1 VRVDQVGYVT
11 GGPKRARLL
20 SKAAAPAAHFQ
31 VLDASGNVVA
41 SGQAGHD
48 LGRWSSAFPH
58 VYPLDFSSVST
69 PGRYTIDVSGP
80 VSARSPTFDVAD
92 PSALFSDLAA
102 NSVRYLTTQRDGPGV
117 AISVLRRQ
125 PSHVQDQRAFV
136 YATPSYRHGRLVG
149 RLHRVGG
156 PVNVAGGWMD
166 AGDTLKYAETA
177 SFADVALLYSLR
189 GDPAL
194 PGAKD
199 EARFGLDWL
208 LSLWRA
214 SPRRLIY
221 QVGLGNGNGRSI
233 LGAHDTTWALPERDS
248 ALRAAP
254 GSPAHF
260 VKYRPAFRD
269 GPPRA
274 GTSPNL
280 AGRLAAAYALGAQ
293 VFARDDPA
301 LAARALKAAR
311 TIFASAHT
319 RHVHTLVTATPH
331 AFYPETEWR
340 DDMELG
346 ATELALA
353 EHGATRARYLRA
365 AAHWATAYAG
375 SPLNGT
381 DTFNLYDVAALAH
394 SELWRAMHGFHV
406 QELGGVSRA
415 SLAEDLQGQISL
427 AQRSASR
434 DPFSLGS
441 PYRDDDTVA
450 HALGLTVEGPLLD
463 QMLKT
468 SRYAPFAQTQRD
480 FVLGENAWGVSF
492 VVGAGSRFP
501 QCLHDP
507 VANLDGS
514 LNGIPPIMV
523 GAVVP
528 GPANAADLRGLSL
541 ARGYRPCPPKG
552 GNDLRTF
559 DGFGARYEDNVVAS
573 PTNEPSLDTA
583 ALGLLSFEQA
593 AGK

>member
-1 VRVDQVGYVT
+1 VV
-11 GGPKRARLL
+11 
-20 SKAAAPAAHFQ
+20 
-31 VLDASGNVVA
+31 DASGTVVA
-41 SGQAGHD
+41 SGQAGRDH
-48 LGRWSSAFPH
+48 GRWNAEYPH
-58 VYPLDFSSVST
+58 VYPLDFSSLHT
-69 PGRYTIDVSGP
+69 PGRYSIDVSGP
-80 VSARSPTFDVAD
+80 VTAQSPTFDVAD
-92 PSALFSDLAA
+92 PSALFSGLAA
-102 NSVRYLTTQRDGPGV
+102 NSVRYLTTQRDGPNV

-125 PSHVQDQRAFV
+125 PSHVQDQRALV
-136 YATPSYRHGRLVG
+136 YATPSYRRGRLVG
-149 RLHRVGG
+149 RLQRVGG

-189 GDPAL
+189 ADPAL
-194 PGAKD
+194 PGAQD
-199 EARFGLDWL
+199 EAKFGLEWL

-214 SPRRLIY
+214 HPRRLIY

-248 ALRAAP
+248 TLRAAP
-254 GSPAHF
+254 GTPSHF

-293 VFARDDPA
+293 VFAHRDPA

-311 TIFASAHT
+311 TIFASART
-319 RHVHTLVTATPH
+319 RHVGTLVTATPH
-331 AFYPETEWR
+331 AFYPEGEWR

-346 ATELALA
+346 AAELALT
-353 EHGATRARYLRA
+353 EHGATRARYLRQA
-365 AAHWATAYAG
+365 ARWATAYAN
-375 SPLNGT
+375 SRLNGT

-394 SELWRAMHGFHV
+394 TELWRAMHDFHV

-415 SLAEDLQGQISL
+415 TLAEDLKGQIGL
-427 AQRSASR
+427 AQRAASR
-434 DPFSLGS
+434 DPFSLGTH
-441 PYRDDDTVA
+441 YRDDDTVS
-450 HALGLTVEGPLLD
+450 HALGLSVEGPLLD
-463 QMLKT
+463 RILKT

-480 FVLGENAWGVSF
+480 FVLGDNAWGTSF

-514 LNGIPPIMV
+514 LNGSPPIMV

-528 GPANAADLRGLSL
+528 GPVNASDLRGLSL
-541 ARGYRPCPPKG
+541 SRGYRPCPVKG
-552 GNDLRTF
+552 GNDLRAF

-583 ALGLLSFEQA
+583 ALGLLAFEQA